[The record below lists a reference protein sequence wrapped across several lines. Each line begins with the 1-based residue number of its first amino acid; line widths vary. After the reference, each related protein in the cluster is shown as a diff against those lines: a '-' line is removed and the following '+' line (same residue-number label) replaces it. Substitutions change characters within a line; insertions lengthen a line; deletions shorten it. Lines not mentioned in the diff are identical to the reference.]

1 MDSKRER
8 DDKAERPRRLFV
20 LLPLLALGLWM
31 SLKGAGDESSADQLT
46 KDPKRSWMAEVF
58 EEAQLQCGTE
68 DEQQRA
74 QVIQKAVTSI
84 DVWVESAQVD
94 HGRYLPSLARV
105 EQALD
110 CGVGRRENDPEVR
123 TLKEAQLLF
132 TAELERLLRAQK
144 ARLRRAERQGDA
156 PTEVAALRA
165 MANLLQTHQ
174 GPLTQT
180 LRQKLRQKE
189 GEKG

>member
-1 MDSKRER
+1 MNIQSTKEDEGTK
-8 DDKAERPRRLFV
+8 PRLLFV

-31 SLKGAGDESSADQLT
+31 TFRGAGDEGSQDQLA
-46 KDPKRSWMAEVF
+46 KDPHRSWMAEVF
-58 EEAQLQCGTE
+58 EGAQLKCGTE

-74 QVIQKAVTSI
+74 QVIQKTVTSI
-84 DVWVESAQVD
+84 EVWVESSQVD

-110 CGVGRRENDPEVR
+110 CGVERSENDPEVR
-123 TLKEAQLLF
+123 TLKDAQGAF
-132 TAELERLLRAQK
+132 KSELERLLRAQK
-144 ARLRRAERQGDA
+144 ARLRRAERQGDG

-165 MANLLQTHQ
+165 MANLLQSHQ

-189 GEKG
+189 GDKD